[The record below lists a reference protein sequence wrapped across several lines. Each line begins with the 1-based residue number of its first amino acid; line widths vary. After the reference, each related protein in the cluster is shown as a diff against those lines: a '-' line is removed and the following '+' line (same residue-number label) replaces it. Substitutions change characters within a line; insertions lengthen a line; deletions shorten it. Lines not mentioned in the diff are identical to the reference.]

1 MKLGVLSLLVAFAA
15 ATATTGLASNL
26 KDTEATVATFPECA
40 VGHVTLQC
48 LMPLL
53 TVEATMSCLGVECRL
68 PVAGCKDLYL

>member
-15 ATATTGLASNL
+15 ATATEGLAL
-26 KDTEATVATFPECA
+26 KVNDAEGTVATFPECA
-40 VGHVTLQC
+40 VGHVTLQY

-53 TVEATMSCLGVECRL
+53 TVEATMSCVGVECRL